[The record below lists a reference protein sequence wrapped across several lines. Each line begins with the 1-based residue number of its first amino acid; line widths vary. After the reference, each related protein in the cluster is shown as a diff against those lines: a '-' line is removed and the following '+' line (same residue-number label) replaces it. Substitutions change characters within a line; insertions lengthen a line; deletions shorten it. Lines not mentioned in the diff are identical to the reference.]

1 MRPAVIDLVGIT
13 CSDFRMKLA
22 RRFLEE
28 CRPAVIKGNVSEI
41 RAIAGAGFH
50 NQGIDVSREDAVTKD
65 DPMAQFRLAWLMK
78 EISDRTQA
86 VVAASG
92 EVDIIVSPQDDKA
105 YFLENGSPS
114 MARITGTG
122 CMLTC
127 IMGTFMAVV
136 SPLRQRS
143 AELLSWELPENADAS
158 KGLGTYH
165 ISLLDQLS
173 LMTDETLK
181 SEIRLHSVDLSST
194 AS

>member
-1 MRPAVIDLVGIT
+1 M
-13 CSDFRMKLA
+13 
-22 RRFLEE
+22 
-28 CRPAVIKGNVSEI
+28 IKGNVSEI

-50 NQGIDVSREDAVTKD
+50 NQGIDVSREDAVTKN
-65 DPMAQFRLAWLMK
+65 DPMAQFRLARLMK
-78 EISDRTQA
+78 EIADRTQA

-136 SPLRQRS
+136 SPLEAAVCGAAVLGIAGER
-143 AELLSWELPENADAS
+143 ADAS

>member
-1 MRPAVIDLVGIT
+1 
-13 CSDFRMKLA
+13 
-22 RRFLEE
+22 
-28 CRPAVIKGNVSEI
+28 
-41 RAIAGAGFH
+41 
-50 NQGIDVSREDAVTKD
+50 
-65 DPMAQFRLAWLMK
+65 
-78 EISDRTQA
+78 
-86 VVAASG
+86 
-92 EVDIIVSPQDDKA
+92 
-105 YFLENGSPS
+105 

-136 SPLRQRS
+136 SPLEAAVCGAAVLGIAGER
-143 AELLSWELPENADAS
+143 ADAS